1 MGRGAKFADEAK
13 LQDHFQRH
21 GGDFDAKTSTAY
33 QQEADGFLTGS
44 KPTGVLEKMRTNGGI
59 VRYNPSTDEFGV
71 VSKNGVIRTYCK
83 PDPNVHG
90 YPTNLDYF
98 NAQ

>member
-1 MGRGAKFADEAK
+1 MGAGAMFADEAK

-21 GGDFDAKTSTAY
+21 GSDFGAKTSVVY
-33 QQEADGFLTGS
+33 QQKADKFLTGS
-44 KPTGVLEKMRTNGGI
+44 KPIGVLEKKRANGDK
-59 VRYNPSTDEFGV
+59 VRYNPFTDEFGV

-90 YPTNLDYF
+90 YATNLDYF